1 MPEVK
6 NYDITQD
13 QIITLTIPA
22 VAIENA
28 INPIEAE
35 GSITIKPT
43 IRATIA
49 GDVVDSIVR
58 ENDIKAGGKTIVI
71 ELEDG
76 GDWKVDIDRNDLI
89 NGFEVVGT
97 DQQKA
102 IWKAIA
108 GQIKAENIVRNSSKK
123 VTITLPSVDVDFG
136 VEKVTLSLTIPS
148 SLIQDAEDDVTA
160 VNTFTLYP
168 NVLQVLG
175 KAVEDTVY
183 LEAPDGK
190 APRNGMDVWKIRVD
204 VGSLKANISNGD
216 IVVAGLPRGGLRADV
231 DGVNLDSNTITIRVS
246 GTASSKIDEE
256 RVSIRIKGTAVEE
269 PNSMDSED
277 IVVTLKLSESKMAE
291 LEEVSY
297 RLEEDEN
304 GNLHLYLIK
313 VTEDMEYSL
322 DSTNGINGKWEKNHT
337 RNR

>member
-1 MPEVK
+1 M
-6 NYDITQD
+6 
-13 QIITLTIPA
+13 
-22 VAIENA
+22 
-28 INPIEAE
+28 
-35 GSITIKPT
+35 
-43 IRATIA
+43 
-49 GDVVDSIVR
+49 
-58 ENDIKAGGKTIVI
+58 
-71 ELEDG
+71 
-76 GDWKVDIDRNDLI
+76 
-89 NGFEVVGT
+89 
-97 DQQKA
+97 
-102 IWKAIA
+102 
-108 GQIKAENIVRNSSKK
+108 
-123 VTITLPSVDVDFG
+123 
-136 VEKVTLSLTIPS
+136 
-148 SLIQDAEDDVTA
+148 
-160 VNTFTLYP
+160 
-168 NVLQVLG
+168 
-175 KAVEDTVY
+175 
-183 LEAPDGK
+183 
-190 APRNGMDVWKIRVD
+190 
-204 VGSLKANISNGD
+204 
-216 IVVAGLPRGGLRADV
+216 